1 MWTVSLH
8 GRGCMCGG
16 CVCVCVCAECV
27 PCVVGE
33 YVEAVYFCDG
43 VFVFIVFVLRM
54 FTDCVSL

>member
-1 MWTVSLH
+1 
-8 GRGCMCGG
+8 MCGG

-27 PCVVGE
+27 FGRCECCPCVVGE